1 MQLAKFFKLIPML
14 LLPAAAAVSAQ
25 SATEVKTMPLV
36 TDLDRYAQTLLNVVF
51 QHTDGQYRLVPQSG
65 EQRTQG
71 RVIEDIKSGETQV
84 MWAATDQTLEQDLLP
99 VRIPILKGF
108 LGHRIFLIHKG
119 DQAKFDRIQTLQEL
133 KQIKLG
139 QGTTWADTQI
149 LKANGLNVVT
159 TQKFAGLMYM
169 LDGGRFDA
177 FPRGVQEP
185 WSEVNFAPG
194 LELDVEKRI
203 MLVYKMPMYFFTSR
217 SNIKLA
223 QDLALGLN
231 RAIADGSFDKV
242 FFNDPSIRS
251 ALEKADL
258 KNRVIFHLDNP
269 SLSKETPVDRPE
281 LWLDV
286 NSLQ

>member
-25 SATEVKTMPLV
+25 SATEVKTMPLA

-269 SLSKETPVDRPE
+269 TLSKETPVDRPE

>member
-1 MQLAKFFKLIPML
+1 MQLAQLFKLLPML

-25 SATEVKTMPLV
+25 SVTEVKTMPLV

-251 ALEKADL
+251 ALEKANL

>member
-25 SATEVKTMPLV
+25 SVTEVKTMPLV

-269 SLSKETPVDRPE
+269 SLSKETPGERPE

>member
-25 SATEVKTMPLV
+25 SVTEVKTMPLV

>member
-1 MQLAKFFKLIPML
+1 
-14 LLPAAAAVSAQ
+14 
-25 SATEVKTMPLV
+25 MPLV